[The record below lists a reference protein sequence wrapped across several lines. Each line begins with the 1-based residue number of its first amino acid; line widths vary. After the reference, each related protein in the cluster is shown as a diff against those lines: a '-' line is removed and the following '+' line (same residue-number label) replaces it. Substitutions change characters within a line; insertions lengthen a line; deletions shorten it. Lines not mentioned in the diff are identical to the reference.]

1 MFKKLTL
8 IMLCALPLGL
18 FAQEKLGHIN
28 SKEIISIMPEI
39 PEIEKKVDALGKQW
53 EGEIVKMREEYNDK
67 IKEFQQ
73 KQDSMP
79 DGIKQ
84 MRMSEIQ
91 EIEQKITTFQQT
103 AYNDLRKKQQDMV
116 TPVIDKVRKAINDVA
131 AENNYTY
138 IFDLSA
144 QSIIYQ
150 SPKSND
156 ITAQVK
162 KKLALK

>member
-18 FAQEKLGHIN
+18 FAQEKLGHIK

-53 EGEIVKMREEYNDK
+53 EGEIVKMRQEYDNK

-103 AYNDLRKKQQDMV
+103 AYSDLQKKQQEMV

-156 ITAQVK
+156 ITVQVK

>member
-1 MFKKLTL
+1 
-8 IMLCALPLGL
+8 
-18 FAQEKLGHIN
+18 
-28 SKEIISIMPEI
+28 
-39 PEIEKKVDALGKQW
+39 
-53 EGEIVKMREEYNDK
+53 
-67 IKEFQQ
+67 
-73 KQDSMP
+73 
-79 DGIKQ
+79 
-84 MRMSEIQ
+84 
-91 EIEQKITTFQQT
+91 
-103 AYNDLRKKQQDMV
+103 MV

-156 ITAQVK
+156 ITVQVK

>member
-1 MFKKLTL
+1 
-8 IMLCALPLGL
+8 
-18 FAQEKLGHIN
+18 
-28 SKEIISIMPEI
+28 MPEI

-103 AYNDLRKKQQDMV
+103 AYSDLQKKQQEMV

-156 ITAQVK
+156 ITVQVK

>member
-1 MFKKLTL
+1 
-8 IMLCALPLGL
+8 
-18 FAQEKLGHIN
+18 
-28 SKEIISIMPEI
+28 
-39 PEIEKKVDALGKQW
+39 
-53 EGEIVKMREEYNDK
+53 MREEYNNK

-103 AYNDLRKKQQDMV
+103 AYNDLQKKQQDMV

>member
-1 MFKKLTL
+1 
-8 IMLCALPLGL
+8 
-18 FAQEKLGHIN
+18 
-28 SKEIISIMPEI
+28 MPEI

-53 EGEIVKMREEYNDK
+53 EGEIVKMREEYNNK

-103 AYNDLRKKQQDMV
+103 AYNDLQKKQQDMV

>member
-53 EGEIVKMREEYNDK
+53 EGEIVKMRQEYDNK

-79 DGIKQ
+79 DTIKQ
-84 MRMSEIQ
+84 LRMSEIQ
-91 EIEQKITTFQQT
+91 GMEERITTFQQT
-103 AYNDLRKKQQDMV
+103 AYSDLQKKQQEMF
-116 TPVIDKVRKAINDVA
+116 TPIVEKVKKAITDVA
-131 AENNYTY
+131 AENKFTY
-138 IFDLSA
+138 IFDLK
-144 QSIIYQ
+144 III
-150 SPKSND
+150 SN
-156 ITAQVK
+156 
-162 KKLALK
+162 